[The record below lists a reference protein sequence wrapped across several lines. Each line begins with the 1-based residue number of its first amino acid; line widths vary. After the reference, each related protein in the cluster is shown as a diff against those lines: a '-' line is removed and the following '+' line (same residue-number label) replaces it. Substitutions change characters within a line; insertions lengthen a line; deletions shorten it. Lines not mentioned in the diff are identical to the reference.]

1 MKIQQEIIDEIEE
14 EIDQFLKRHAI
25 DEKQMQSLLK
35 APALLNMLNQ
45 LYVESDLP
53 LEKDLEVSSAVRYIN
68 SIYDFLPADFSG
80 PMGSL
85 DDILVAALVLK
96 KLNKTIDL
104 SKYCDKKP
112 NFDQISKD
120 IIELGEEYLP
130 DYVHQRI
137 QREFA

>member
-53 LEKDLEVSSAVRYIN
+53 LKKDLEVSSAVRYIN

-96 KLNKTIDL
+96 KLNNTIDL
-104 SKYCDKKP
+104 SKYCDKKA
-112 NFDQISKD
+112 NFDQISSD
-120 IIELGEEYLP
+120 IIQLGEKFLP
-130 DYVHQRI
+130 DYVDQRI
-137 QREFA
+137 KREFA